1 MAAEQRN
8 KVTIAEAG
16 GIEALVALLRGA
28 DGDSGGFAK
37 KSASDDVQQ
46 LIAALALR
54 RSSAASSD
62 VAGVQNG
69 PPVSTR
75 PKRVTLARHSE
86 VQDESIGEFVT
97 LAREGENEVKTKAA
111 RRLSYLVLNPQTQLK
126 FGCEGIEVLT
136 ALVREAPEETTRSI
150 LVLLPALV
158 KLASNWSK
166 KPQLVDAGVIET
178 MVHLLKGEDGEET
191 KAVAANVLY
200 FLALKN
206 KKNQQQILEEG
217 GLEALW
223 DLEEAGSAKKE
234 VADALKELDDVFP
247 SRSGRGTRV
256 AMFSARFNKGEE
268 DPMLQ
273 KFREVYRLLRA
284 VTTS

>member
-136 ALVREAPEETTRSI
+136 ALVREAPEETTRRSAAE
-150 LVLLPALV
+150 ALV

>member
-1 MAAEQRN
+1 M
-8 KVTIAEAG
+8 TIAEAG

-136 ALVREAPEETTRSI
+136 ALVREAPEETTRRSAAE
-150 LVLLPALV
+150 ALV